1 MSGSALN
8 AMPRFARDRPCGFA
22 CGNFREKK
30 MVSRINAFP
39 ATLALALALSF
50 FASPAMAA
58 GALAI
63 DSNQGKQYGWA
74 QGHKSISQAE
84 QRALGECGSGCQIV
98 LRFESGC
105 AAYAADQSRQST
117 AYGWATAGTSA
128 AAQDRALSECR
139 ARRGTSC
146 IVRAWGC
153 N

>member
-1 MSGSALN
+1 MT
-8 AMPRFARDRPCGFA
+8 F
-22 CGNFREKK
+22 K
-30 MVSRINAFP
+30 INAAP
-39 ATLALALALSF
+39 ATLALALALSC
-50 FASPAMAA
+50 FASHAMAA

-74 QGHKSISQAE
+74 DGHKSIGQAE
-84 QRALGECGSGCQIV
+84 QRALRECGSGCQIV

-105 AAYAADQSRQST
+105 GAYAADQSRQST

-139 ARRGTSC
+139 SRRGSSC